1 MKRKAIVSGQ
11 FYAKSEKELKEEI
24 KKCFL
29 SKFGT
34 GNLPKISEKEK
45 LIGVVAPHAGYF
57 FSGACAS
64 HTYYKISQSKKPDVF
79 VILGIN
85 HSGIGKA
92 IATSL
97 YTWETPLGDIEIDKD
112 FTNALVQNNIVEIDE
127 SANQYE
133 HSIEVQLPFLQ
144 FLFKDFKFCPICLQ
158 SLSFEECEK
167 VANEIMKAK
176 EETKKSIL
184 VIASSDFTHYG
195 YSYGYLPFSG
205 SIDEVKEKLYELDRN
220 AIDTILK
227 LDAKKFY
234 EMVVKK
240 EMTICGFVPIT
251 ILILLSKKLGAKNA
265 ELLKYYTSG
274 DVIGDYGN
282 AVGYASIA
290 IY

>member
-1 MKRKAIVSGQ
+1 MKRRAIVSGQ
-11 FYAKSEKELKEEI
+11 FYANSEKELKEEI

-29 SKFGT
+29 SKFGI

-45 LIGVVAPHAGYF
+45 LIGVVSPHAGYF

-64 HTYYKISQSKKPDVF
+64 HAYYRISQSKKPDVF

-85 HSGIGKA
+85 HSGIGKSA
-92 IATSL
+92 ATSL

-112 FTNALVQNNIVEIDE
+112 FTNALVQNSIVEIDE
-127 SANQYE
+127 TANQYE

-144 FLFKDFKFCPICLQ
+144 FLFKDLKFCPICLQ

-167 VANEIMKAK
+167 IANEIIKAK
-176 EETKKSIL
+176 EETKKNIL

-220 AIDTILK
+220 AIDAILK

-234 EMVVKK
+234 EMVIKK

-251 ILILLSKKLGAKNA
+251 ILILLSKKLGARNA

>member
-1 MKRKAIVSGQ
+1 MKRRAIVSGQ
-11 FYAKSEKELKEEI
+11 FYANSEKELKEEI

-29 SKFGT
+29 SKFGI
-34 GNLPKISEKEK
+34 GNLPKISEKER
-45 LIGVVAPHAGYF
+45 LIGVVSPHAGYF

-85 HSGIGKA
+85 HSGIGKVV
-92 IATSL
+92 ATSL
-97 YTWETPLGDIEIDKD
+97 YTWETPLGDIEIDKE
-112 FTNALVQNNIVEIDE
+112 FTNTLVQNGTVEIDE
-127 SANQYE
+127 TANQYE

-167 VANEIMKAK
+167 IANGIIKAK
-176 EETKKSIL
+176 EETKKNIL

-220 AIDTILK
+220 AIDAILK

-234 EMVVKK
+234 EMVIKK

-251 ILILLSKKLGAKNA
+251 ILILLSKKLGAKNV